1 MFLQSFKK
9 FDFGK
14 PNLLSVLPV
23 EILDNVFA
31 STPGLSLIPIEVIF
45 FNFFDILLIN
55 FASLSDSILINNIFF
70 FIAR

>member
-45 FNFFDILLIN
+45 FNFFDFLIE
-55 FASLSDSILINNIFF
+55 
-70 FIAR
+70 